1 MINSYSLTALVSC
14 ILFWGIIPITETVT
28 TKADLAFWVPAIAIY
43 VLLIGYLTSR
53 FKRMLNNE
61 DVKPSKGM
69 HVLIFFTP
77 VIIFLL
83 VNAIRNG

>member
-28 TKADLAFWVPAIAIY
+28 TKADLAFWIPAIVVY
-43 VLLIGYLTSR
+43 VLSIGYLTWR
-53 FKRMLNNE
+53 FKRLLNNE

-83 VNAIRNG
+83 VNVIRN

>member
-28 TKADLAFWVPAIAIY
+28 TKADLAFWVPAIAAY
-43 VLLIGYLTSR
+43 VALVGYSSWR
-53 FKRMLNNE
+53 FKTMLHNDHVN
-61 DVKPSKGM
+61 PSKGM

-77 VIIFLL
+77 VIVFLL
-83 VNAIRNG
+83 VNAIRN

>member
-14 ILFWGIIPITETVT
+14 IIFWGIIPITETVT
-28 TKADLAFWVPAIAIY
+28 SKSGLAFWVPAIAIY
-43 VLLIGYLTSR
+43 TLGVGYLSWR
-53 FKRMLNNE
+53 FKRFLHN
-61 DVKPSKGM
+61 DIVKPSKGM

-83 VNAIRNG
+83 VNAVTH

>member
-1 MINSYSLTALVSC
+1 MFNSYSLTALVSC

-28 TKADLAFWVPAIAIY
+28 SRADLAFWVPAIVAY
-43 VLLIGYLTSR
+43 VLAIGYLTKR
-53 FKRMLNNE
+53 FGNWLSNDLVR
-61 DVKPSKGM
+61 PSKGM

-83 VNAIRNG
+83 VNAIRN